1 MKRSH
6 EAMGNVIHKGNGKQV
21 EEHML
26 YASQT
31 KGLDVFVHI
40 EVMKQIMYTDQTG
53 PFLVVSSQGNI

>member
-1 MKRSH
+1 
-6 EAMGNVIHKGNGKQV
+6 MGNVIHKGNGKQV